1 MANNDKKK
9 KMSKAEK
16 DKLVI
21 RIVAGVMG
29 GLMILGAFAM
39 VINLF

>member
-16 DKLVI
+16 DKLAI